1 MGQMHVRIGRSA
13 RDPLTATAWAVEDV
27 VFVSC
32 DVAGIPDQ
40 FRQAVLDRLPPE
52 IPAQNVIISA
62 THTHDSLVF
71 YDNIYVHPGGDVM
84 TANDCLAWAG
94 ERIAA
99 AIVKAWQNRAPRRLG
114 RAFGHAVVGHNR
126 YAVYAGNTGE
136 MYGKTNRP
144 DFQHIG
150 GYEDHGID
158 MLFTWEPDGKL
169 AGITL
174 AIPCPSQVD
183 EHLVEFSADY
193 WHDVRVELRRRFGPH
208 LFVVGWC
215 APAGDQSP
223 HLLLY
228 EQQEAEMRQ
237 RRGVTER
244 QEIAL
249 RVADAVARA
258 LAVTKPSDET
268 PVFRHVVRDL
278 PLTPFQISEQDR
290 VWSQAQYDE
299 WVAGGRD
306 TTSWWPTRLREVIET
321 AKGLRKLAPVSTRIH
336 VLRIGDAGFATS
348 PFELFLD
355 YGMRIKARSPAAQ
368 TVLVQLTGSDGLY
381 LPSERAVAAGSY
393 GAAAVVC
400 PVGPAGGRE
409 LVEETLATLHELFKS

>member
-1 MGQMHVRIGRSA
+1 
-13 RDPLTATAWAVEDV
+13 
-27 VFVSC
+27 
-32 DVAGIPDQ
+32 
-40 FRQAVLDRLPPE
+40 
-52 IPAQNVIISA
+52 
-62 THTHDSLVF
+62 
-71 YDNIYVHPGGDVM
+71 
-84 TANDCLAWAG
+84 
-94 ERIAA
+94 
-99 AIVKAWQNRAPRRLG
+99 
-114 RAFGHAVVGHNR
+114 
-126 YAVYAGNTGE
+126 

-150 GYEDHGID
+150 GYEDHGLD

-174 AIPCPSQVD
+174 AIPCPSQVE
-183 EHLVEFSADY
+183 EHLKEFSADY
-193 WHDVRVELRRRFGPH
+193 WHEVRVELRRRLGPQ
-208 LFVVGWC
+208 LFVAGWC

-223 HLLLY
+223 HFLLY
-228 EQQEAEMRQ
+228 EKQEAEMRQ

-244 QEIAL
+244 QEIAV
-249 RVADAVARA
+249 RVADAVERA

-278 PLTPFQISEQDR
+278 QLTPFQISEKDR
-290 VWSQAQYDE
+290 VWSQARYDE
-299 WVAGGRD
+299 WIAGGGD
-306 TTSWWPTRLREVIET
+306 ATSWWPARLMEVIET
-321 AKGLRKLAPVSTRIH
+321 AKGRRKQEPFPTRIH

-355 YGMRIKARSPAAQ
+355 YGTRIQARSPAAQ
-368 TVLVQLTGSDGLY
+368 TVLMQLTDSNGLY

-409 LVEETLATLHELFKS
+409 LVEATLAALGELFGPAV